1 MFRRKH
7 KPHTS
12 QEQEPELQ
20 EEKINELKAAIGH
33 LSGCS
38 LKFCTDPCLSRYL
51 RARNWNVAK
60 SKHMLEESLKWRTA
74 YKPEEIHWL
83 EVEHE
88 SETGKAYRGNFKD
101 REGRTVLVMT
111 PAKQN
116 TTSHDNQLRHLV
128 YLLENAILNLPEDQ
142 EQMVWLIDFT
152 GWSLSNA
159 VSMKTSKETLNILQN
174 HYPERLGA
182 AFVFNPPRIF
192 EAFWKVIKVFVDPT
206 TYQKIHFVYPKKP
219 ESMNLMEKHFDLDVL
234 PADFGGNN
242 KTEYDHEEYSA
253 LMMKDDTKLAAAW
266 GSDEKPSHEARE
278 NPSTTAAPEPSL
290 VPAQVS

>member
-7 KPHTS
+7 KAHIS
-12 QEQEPELQ
+12 QEQETEHQ

-33 LSGCS
+33 LSGRN
-38 LKFCTDPCLSRYL
+38 LKFCTDQCLSRYL

-60 SKHMLEESLKWRTA
+60 SKSMLEESLKWRTA
-74 YKPEEIHWL
+74 YKPEEIRWL

-88 SETGKAYRGNFKD
+88 GETGKAYRGTFKD
-101 REGRTVLVMT
+101 REGRTVLVMR

-116 TTSHDNQLRHLV
+116 TSSPDNQLRHLV
-128 YLLENAILNLPEDQ
+128 YLLENAILNLPEGQ

-159 VSMKTSKETLNILQN
+159 VSMKISKETLNILQN

-182 AFVFNPPRIF
+182 AYVFNPPRIF

-206 TYQKIHFVYPKKP
+206 TYQKIHFIYPKKT
-219 ESMNLMEKHFDLDVL
+219 ESMNLMEKHFDFDVL
-234 PADFGGNN
+234 PADFGG
-242 KTEYDHEEYSA
+242 KDKMEYDHKKYSA
-253 LMMKDDTKLAAAW
+253 LMMEDDVKLAALW
-266 GSDEKPSHEARE
+266 GLDEKPSNATRE
-278 NPSTTAAPEPSL
+278 NPITAATPESSL
-290 VPAQVS
+290 VAAQAS